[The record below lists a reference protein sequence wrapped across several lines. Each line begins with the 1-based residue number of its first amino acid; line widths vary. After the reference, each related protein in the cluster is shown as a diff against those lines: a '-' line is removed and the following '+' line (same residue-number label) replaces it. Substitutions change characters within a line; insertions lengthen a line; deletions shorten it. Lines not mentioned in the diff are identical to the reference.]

1 VQVQVQYK
9 INKTFA
15 LNATS
20 LYFTFVS
27 RVEVENAFRIELF
40 LRACHFNLH
49 LQSKEI
55 FQVFL
60 VDDFIKVSKS
70 FSGNKLK

>member
-1 VQVQVQYK
+1 MQLH
-9 INKTFA
+9 F
-15 LNATS
+15 TS
-20 LYFTFVS
+20 LSCQDS
-27 RVEVENAFRIELF
+27 RVENAFQIELF